1 MDSKVLAIIA
11 VIGVVAIGAV
21 AGVVLMNND
30 GGSKTTT
37 TATADSYEIG
47 LTSDSGKATVSS
59 VDTKLVVFGNAN
71 NDVYLNSDD
80 VAFIQKIVDGT
91 ATWNKTANPLADTN
105 ADGAITADDV
115 TLLQR
120 FIDKKESSMFYLD
133 SYLKV
138 NKVKWPMTGKIAVY
152 GDNDIEMLKIYG
164 MQDRVGYNTGG
175 TYPYVYENVVASG
188 ATITLGQPYMYD
200 DTFDN
205 LVKNGYSSFAIDT
218 VKLCEARLMNN
229 IEGVTCTVTLGAL
242 LNAYGHGTYDQYLT
256 YAQNVQNI
264 VTAAT
269 QNLTDSEKQSY
280 ILLTTHSCNSAS
292 DLGMDTMSTAVENYA
307 DVATVNNLKMVPAYP
322 LTSEG
327 YITGLSIEN
336 ILAYSPD
343 VIFIEAVSCD
353 TYAAFTAKVA
363 EVAQWFKDA
372 GYTGKIIGIAFNVM
386 GNASSTSALPLLASY
401 IYGESVYAEAD
412 GWQQLV
418 TYYNTF
424 LGGSYTVDS
433 IKETVYAAYVVE

>member
-30 GGSKTTT
+30 GGGKTTT

-138 NKVKWPMTGKIAVY
+138 NKVKWPMTGKIAVG
-152 GDNDIEMLKIYG
+152 GDNDVELLKIYG
-164 MQDRVGYNTGG
+164 MQDRVGYNPG

-188 ATITLGQPYMYD
+188 ATITLGQPFMYD

-256 YAQNVQNI
+256 YAQNVQDI

-292 DLGMDTMSTAVENYA
+292 DLGMDTMSTAVMNYA

-322 LTSEG
+322 VTSEG

-336 ILAYSPD
+336 ILTHSPD

-353 TYAAFTAKVA
+353 TYATFTAKVA

-372 GYTGKIIGIAFNVM
+372 GYTGKIIGITYNVM

-433 IKETVYAAYVVE
+433 IKETIYAAYVVE